1 MSTRN
6 PISWLVRPPSR
17 LRTIPDARAKLL
29 RPLWAALLIFAI
41 VIDIAGALHVLRATY
56 EYRPVFDRLG
66 LDYEV
71 QYRGEVWVGLPTGK
85 MEPTV
90 DKQPRLVAVNGRAV
104 RPDARIAELTSRL
117 KEAPGPKVAVDLR
130 LPNGQVTRLEQTRG
144 PVAAGGTDR
153 RDLDFRIATRL
164 IFALLACASLLF
176 CSLML
181 AIRRPRD
188 PVAMLFAFAFAAMAA
203 TIDPPLQLWMAQ
215 GWALTN
221 DILSSSWFYL
231 LMLALA
237 TFPDGIFIPR
247 TFRWLIPLGIP
258 IAILLSLE
266 PINAILQAFA
276 GIFILFAMM
285 TAQVRRFRRQAPG
298 IEKQQIKWAAFGF
311 TAGLLLIA
319 GAFLILAIT
328 PDQALDQAPLISL
341 VVLVLFSTG
350 MAAIPLGLLVALIRF
365 RLWEADTI
373 ISRSAAYAFVTM
385 FVGIVWAA
393 SADLAKLIIA
403 SIMGQQHEAGAT
415 AIGAII
421 AAGVFGPTQSA
432 VLGWTRRRFG
442 TAADKLAEL
451 PAQIKEWS
459 VTESPRELGERIL
472 GSVNAALHPATA
484 SLTLETERGSE
495 EIANLSAETD
505 ETDPGRHSGPKL
517 NLPLRQGNSLVGTL
531 VLGPRTDG
539 NRYGLKE
546 REALQEIADPLASAL
561 RTSATR
567 HSREAGMQRTIEE
580 MAARLAQLE
589 KGGSPKPA

>member
-1 MSTRN
+1 MSDKT
-6 PISWLVRPPSR
+6 PISWFVSPPSR
-17 LRTIPDARAKLL
+17 LRPIPEARARLL
-29 RPLWAALLIFAI
+29 RPLWLALVLFAI
-41 VIDIAGALHVLRATY
+41 VIDIAATLHVVRATY
-56 EYRPVFDRLG
+56 EQRPVFTRLG

-71 QYRGEVWVGLPTGK
+71 QYRGEVWVGLPMDEKG
-85 MEPTV
+85 PTL
-90 DKQPRLVAVNGRAV
+90 DKQPRLVAINGQPV
-104 RPDARIAELTSRL
+104 SPDARISELTSRL
-117 KEAPGPKVAVDLR
+117 EDAPGPKVTIDLR
-130 LPNGQVTRLEQTRG
+130 LPNGQVTRLEQTRRAIATG
-144 PVAAGGTDR
+144 DTAR

-176 CSLML
+176 CSVML

-215 GWALTN
+215 GWALAN

-237 TFPDGIFIPR
+237 TFPDGLFIPR
-247 TFRWLIPLGIP
+247 IYRWLIPLGIP
-258 IAILLSLE
+258 IAVFLSLE
-266 PINAILQAFA
+266 QVNGLLQAFM
-276 GIFILFAMM
+276 GISILLAML
-285 TAQVRRFRRQAPG
+285 TAQAIRFRRRAG
-298 IEKQQIKWAAFGF
+298 GLEKQQIKWAAFGF
-311 TAGLLLIA
+311 TAGLLLIF
-319 GAFLILAIT
+319 GAFLVLAVT
-328 PDQALDQAPLISL
+328 PEQTLDRTPLISL
-341 VVLVLFSTG
+341 AVLVLFSTG

-385 FVGIVWAA
+385 CVGIVWAA

-451 PAQIKEWS
+451 PEQIKEWS
-459 VTESPRELGERIL
+459 LTESPRELGERIL
-472 GSVNAALHPATA
+472 GLVNAALHPATA
-484 SLTLETERGSE
+484 SLALETESGTE
-495 EIANLSAETD
+495 EIASQSAETD
-505 ETDPGRHSGPKL
+505 ETDPDRHNGPKL
-517 NLPLRQGNSLVGTL
+517 SLPLRRGNSLVGTL
-531 VLGPRTDG
+531 TLGPRTDG

-546 REALQEIADPLASAL
+546 REALQEIADPLATAL
-561 RTSATR
+561 RTSAIR

-589 KGGSPKPA
+589 KDGSPKPA